1 MAVPPPVPVTNV
13 ADLAGAVRHA
23 RRVHGL
29 TQGELAQ
36 RIGVSRPWISQFESG
51 HTPHA
56 GIDRILALVNVLG
69 IRLTVTAPA
78 APATT
83 EPTEPADDR
92 EPVPSP
98 GTAPDTSRRPWPTD
112 FPPTAIAR
120 STGSAL
126 DIPEDT
132 DPETAAFLTD
142 LLAPQ
147 LAKITRTL
155 HASEQDPSTPA
166 QADTQTVEDAP

>member
-1 MAVPPPVPVTNV
+1 MHPKPGIPGTRITSTVTNV

-23 RRVHGL
+23 RRVHGIA
-29 TQGELAQ
+29 QGELAQ

-51 HTPHA
+51 RTPNA

-69 IRLTVTAPA
+69 ISLTVTAPA
-78 APATT
+78 APGL
-83 EPTEPADDR
+83 TEPADDR
-92 EPVPSP
+92 ETVPSP

-126 DIPEDT
+126 DIPVRHS
-132 DPETAAFLTD
+132 
-142 LLAPQ
+142 APQ
-147 LAKITRTL
+147 
-155 HASEQDPSTPA
+155 
-166 QADTQTVEDAP
+166 